1 MATISLDSIN
11 RHKPFSEKWNSAGAQ
26 RRSGTRAGFTARLM
40 MAADVAGI
48 LVALALALRFGLERW
63 MDHGVSLRTLVAS
76 QTPIHV
82 QLAYLAFFLA
92 TLLAVAH
99 HHGLYG
105 ASLSYST
112 LNEQRKAVQSCLTA
126 GLLLCG
132 AMYML
137 HGVMISRAVVAWLIG
152 LTTIFFCISRAFWRR
167 LVFRRYERGMDTRN
181 VLILG
186 TSTMGIALYK
196 QIIGNG
202 HLGRVFKGFI
212 EMPGCAAQ
220 SQAQPSLILGVF
232 HQLRYLSRLHF
243 IDEVIIA
250 ESCNATTMLG
260 LVDLAREMGIEVLV
274 VPGFYDGLT
283 PEAATIEYLGNFPV
297 VAVHRRDE
305 KPIASFFKRTVDVVL
320 SSAIVAM
327 LLPALVVIALAVKLG
342 SEGPVFYV
350 SERIGKK
357 GRVFPCLKFRTMIA
371 NAEQLKAALA
381 AKNERTGILFK
392 MKDDPRITRVGRI
405 LRKYSLDE
413 LPQLFNVLR
422 GEMSLVGPRP
432 PLASEVEKYEL
443 EHYRRLEVMPGLTGL
458 WQVRARQDPSFER
471 YVALDLAYVENWSFW
486 LDLKILVRTAEVVV
500 RGTGS

>member
-1 MATISLDSIN
+1 MSSGGI
-11 RHKPFSEKWNSAGAQ
+11 RH
-26 RRSGTRAGFTARLM
+26 RSGTRAGFTARLM
-40 MAADVAGI
+40 MACDVAGI
-48 LVALALALRFGLERW
+48 LLALALALRFGMEHW
-63 MDHGVSLRTLVAS
+63 MGPGVSLRHFLES
-76 QTPIHV
+76 QTPIDV
-82 QLAYLAFFLA
+82 QLSYLALFFA
-92 TLLAVAH
+92 ALLVVAH

-105 ASLSYST
+105 SSLMYST
-112 LNEQRKAVQSCLTA
+112 LNEQRKAVQSCLMA

-132 AMYML
+132 AMYMM
-137 HGVMISRAVVAWLIG
+137 HSTMISRAVVAWLIG

-167 LVFRRYERGMDTRN
+167 LAFRRYERGMDTRN
-181 VLILG
+181 VIILG
-186 TSTMGIALYK
+186 TSTMGMALYK
-196 QIIGNG
+196 QIVGNR
-202 HLGRVFKGFI
+202 HLGRVFKGFV
-212 EMPGCAAQ
+212 EMPGSGARP
-220 SQAQPSLILGVF
+220 QAQPGMVLGVF
-232 HQLRYLSRLHF
+232 DQLRYLARLHF

-250 ESCNATTMLG
+250 ESCTTPTVLG
-260 LVDLAREMGIEVLV
+260 LVDLARELGVEVLV

-283 PEAATIEYLGNFPV
+283 PEASIEYLGDFPV
-297 VAVHRRDE
+297 VSVHRRDE
-305 KPIASFFKRTVDVVL
+305 KLTASFLKRTVDVLL
-320 SSAIVAM
+320 SSAVMAALAPVLVA
-327 LLPALVVIALAVKLG
+327 IALAVRLD
-342 SEGPVFYV
+342 SEGPIFYV

-357 GRVFPCLKFRTMIA
+357 GRVFPCLKFRTMVA

-413 LPQLFNVLR
+413 LPQIFNVLR

-486 LDLKILVRTAEVVV
+486 LDLKILVRTAEVVL